1 MKKLNLLLIGLGQMG
16 KIHKRVLDENNDTNL
31 VGVVDS
37 SFEKKYEI
45 KDGVKYF
52 NKIKDV
58 DFEKCEV
65 DAVIISSTT
74 KSHYEIANRLI
85 NKNIPLLI
93 EKPLSTDIVEVNKI
107 LDTAIK
113 NDVVIRCGLI
123 ETYNPIFKYLKN
135 INLKNII
142 SINIFRHSPK
152 VDKNRKLDNV
162 LFDLTLHDIAVL
174 GYLFNNP
181 ELSSVNSNFGIN
193 ENSNES
199 VNILCSFEGTNVM
212 ISTSRESQLKIRT
225 WEILTK
231 NNLYKIDLMQKN
243 IHVFD
248 SGFTNSPDVNNLVT
262 SNANYKSISFVNH
275 PETAQIQLNSF
286 IENIKQNELDLDH
299 IENVKYSHENIYNIF
314 SS

>member
-31 VGVVDS
+31 IGVVDS

-248 SGFTNSPDVNNLVT
+248 SRFTNSPDVNNLVT

-299 IENVKYSHENIYNIF
+299 IENVKYSHENIYKIF